1 MCLSVLL
8 YFFIFIIK
16 TVVKLQ
22 FYVTAIDKNNYEVF
36 HIWILFSKQWVVVL
50 ICKTLKL
57 TEFPNYSFHVEGCV
71 YVQDTIN
78 ACFQTPVKC
87 HSVFCQ

>member
-36 HIWILFSKQWVVVL
+36 HI
-50 ICKTLKL
+50 
-57 TEFPNYSFHVEGCV
+57 
-71 YVQDTIN
+71 
-78 ACFQTPVKC
+78 
-87 HSVFCQ
+87 